1 MAPVSEDTY
10 AMLDTQDWSRVAVAK
25 TEVTDSLD
33 LKFLDNDWHG
43 LFRPVLSGRWGFI
56 VVGVD
61 KSRYFYISVSK
72 SQSGE

>member
-43 LFRPVLSGRWGFI
+43 LFRPVLSGR
-56 VVGVD
+56 
-61 KSRYFYISVSK
+61 
-72 SQSGE
+72 